1 MILAK
6 SVAGEIEA
14 SATAREWMARQS
26 SYTLDP
32 SKKKKELSAESKSCN
47 KFGFQLSVDFVQV
60 CTSCGWFWI

>member
-32 SKKKKELSAESKSCN
+32 SKKKKGLSAESKSCN
-47 KFGFQLSVDFVQV
+47 KFGFQLSVD
-60 CTSCGWFWI
+60 G